1 MGRAML
7 IIVAG
12 VLVMMGYMGFG
23 TSQQGKRITENNAGY
38 AKLVH
43 ARNAAQ
49 TAIQIAMNNIN
60 ADPDW
65 DDNNATEDNPWEPTV
80 EDASVSLFVQS
91 LTSGTKGLLE
101 TDTIR
106 IVSRA
111 NYFDENAEVISVY
124 QKWALH
130 YVPKFKSAITFA
142 TSNFN
147 FQMNGSATVNGN
159 DPSGQCGDKP
169 GISTTNDSDSSMVSN
184 NGGSSYITGDP
195 QVVVDSDLSYSPV
208 DELIARLETMPGV
221 QHLSGS
227 YKGDMG
233 SASDPGVF
241 FVDDPTNLTG
251 GINEGYGILVIRTDG
266 ELQYEGS
273 LDIAGN
279 FTFNGLVVFENAW
292 SFDGQGTPT
301 IHGNVLVGNTSN
313 TSPLDADLTGNIHV
327 QYDCAGETYAQ
338 MASAN
343 LLKQNR
349 YKRMT
354 TFE

>member
-1 MGRAML
+1 ML

-12 VLVMMGYMGFG
+12 VLVMMGYMGIG
-23 TSQQGKRITENNAGY
+23 TSQQGKRITEKNAGY
-38 AKLVH
+38 AEYVH
-43 ARNAAQ
+43 AKNAAQ

-65 DDNNATEDNPWEPTV
+65 DDNNATETSPWQPTI
-80 EDASVSLFVQS
+80 EDASISLFIES

-101 TDTIR
+101 KDTIR

-111 NYFDENAEVISVY
+111 NYFDESAEVISVY

-130 YVPKFKSAITFA
+130 YVPKFTSAITFA
-142 TSNFN
+142 TSNYN
-147 FQMNGSATVNGN
+147 FLMDGSATVSGN
-159 DPSGQCGDKP
+159 DLSGQCGDKP
-169 GISTTNDSDSSMVSN
+169 GIETTNDSDSAMVAN
-184 NGGSSYITGDP
+184 NGGASYIDGTP
-195 QVVVDSDLSYSPV
+195 QVTVDSDLSYSPV
-208 DELIARLETMPGV
+208 DDLIARLETMPGV
-221 QHLSGS
+221 KHLSGE

-233 SASDPGVF
+233 TETDPGVF

-251 GINEGYGILVIRTDG
+251 GLNDGYGILVVRTDG
-266 ELQYEGS
+266 ELQYDGS
-273 LDIAGN
+273 LEIAGN

-292 SFDGQGTPT
+292 NFDGEGTPT
-301 IHGNVLVGNTSN
+301 VHGNVLVGNTSN
-313 TSPLDADLTGNIHV
+313 TSPLDANLTGNIHI

-338 MASAN
+338 MAAAN